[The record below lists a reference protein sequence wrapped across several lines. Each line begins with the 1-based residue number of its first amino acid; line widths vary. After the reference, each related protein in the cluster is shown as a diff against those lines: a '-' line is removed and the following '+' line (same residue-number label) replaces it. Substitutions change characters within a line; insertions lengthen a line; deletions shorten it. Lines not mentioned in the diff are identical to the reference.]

1 MSRRAV
7 QIVKTSAGANASKA
21 ALSFDDN
28 EVTNWSN
35 DGQLNSAWIKYTL
48 DRPATVSEVTLKL
61 ASWRTTSYPLRI
73 SIDGKVVF
81 EGNTAPGLGYV
92 TITFPPARGRELK
105 LEMTAPPRT
114 VDSLGNLIG
123 VLGNKDVD
131 DKASPK
137 VTLTVVE
144 IEIYEAVGK
153 S

>member
-1 MSRRAV
+1 
-7 QIVKTSAGANASKA
+7 
-21 ALSFDDN
+21 
-28 EVTNWSN
+28 
-35 DGQLNSAWIKYTL
+35 
-48 DRPATVSEVTLKL
+48 
-61 ASWRTTSYPLRI
+61 
-73 SIDGKVVF
+73 VVF

-114 VDSLGNLIG
+114 VDSLGNIIG
-123 VLGNKDVD
+123 VLGNKDID

-144 IEIYEAVGK
+144 IEIYETVGK